1 MFSTYESLTRQVKHH
16 GHLLNQ
22 FTSQWRW
29 DYLINL
35 RENHFL
41 NTKAGGRHL
50 IQQGDVVLLKCD
62 TSKRL
67 FWKLAIVKDLLECTD
82 GRIRAAVVKVPD
94 PRGGVKLLRR
104 SIKHLHPIEVRPE
117 EPPLFRHLVLK
128 MIQQQWN
135 RMNLQVG
142 DHDNKLWLL
151 GNRFIGALETLTL
164 L

>member
-1 MFSTYESLTRQVKHH
+1 M
-16 GHLLNQ
+16 
-22 FTSQWRW
+22 
-29 DYLINL
+29 
-35 RENHFL
+35 
-41 NTKAGGRHL
+41 
-50 IQQGDVVLLKCD
+50 QQGVVLLKGD

-82 GRIRAAVVKVPD
+82 GQIRAAVVKVPD

-104 SIKHLHPIEVRPE
+104 GIKHLYPIEVRPE

-135 RMNLQVG
+135 QMNLQVG